1 VEMMVKVEDDGKG
14 EEEGY
19 GWLRRLLEAAEV
31 SDLFDKAAAWAEDAG
46 CVESDLQDEE
56 VLHDLLYHL
65 ELKRLQQKRLRKAVA
80 GSISPCSPTST
91 PCSPPTSPT
100 SAGMAKL
107 ALIAPELIGEADEIA
122 ISGREGNKL
131 FKMMYYVANGSS
143 LDDSMLGTVQDKL
156 DKPPKAQAG
165 LAAEEDGDFF
175 FDPEPRQ
182 QVTSPE
188 PDPVPAPPPNSEG
201 RKVAKLMLG
210 KLERATVII
219 RPSSPPKSARSVA
232 SRPPSPAKEKVHEIL
247 DQLLLSREEIER
259 RDEKLR
265 TLKAGESDEAL
276 NAEPLPLE
284 ESSAPS
290 DEHLS
295 AAPTKQACSDKE
307 EDPFTPES
315 RGQRQGFGRQVSD
328 FQPAHSA
335 FDRQI
340 SAPAGLNLEGTQS
353 KFTKASADQAMKDA
367 AQLKTE
373 ARREAQAIHTNRTRK
388 RRHVVLSAKF
398 QEPFFYFSVLLK
410 VILQML
416 GCTVYNPNTDNE
428 ETYKEEA
435 NGRWLRTFNENL
447 ELVKKTE
454 GFVLQLQGNK
464 WAEKSHMQWAEEKQ
478 SGWLDVPRIGIWLSW
493 SSNYMGYTYLLKRL
507 VNAIQKADGQWAT
520 DRAEGVVMCNEVYEG
535 QRNADGKPHGYGKV
549 TFPTGD
555 VYQGNWEN
563 GWRSGHGRSTF
574 ASGDIYEGNWE
585 NSKFSGHGKF
595 AYASGAIY
603 EGNWENGKRNGQGK
617 HTSASGVVQDGEW
630 KDGNFKG

>member
-46 CVESDLQDEE
+46 CVESDLHDEE

-65 ELKRLQQKRLRKAVA
+65 ELKRLQQKRFRKAVA
-80 GSISPCSPTST
+80 GCLSPLSAPWSPSEKTSVE
-91 PCSPPTSPT
+91 
-100 SAGMAKL
+100 AGMDKL
-107 ALIAPELIGEADEIA
+107 ASFAPDLIGKSDEIA
-122 ISGREGNKL
+122 IAGREGNKF
-131 FKMMYYVANGSS
+131 FKMMYYMGEES
-143 LDDSMLGTVQDKL
+143 LLHDSMLDTVEGVLAKPLKEQGTFEDVVAAK
-156 DKPPKAQAG
+156 KAE
-165 LAAEEDGDFF
+165 LAAEQDGDFL
-175 FDPEPRQ
+175 DTPKPRRQVTMPEPER
-182 QVTSPE
+182 
-188 PDPVPAPPPNSEG
+188 APPTPNSPA
-201 RKVAKLMLG
+201 RKV
-210 KLERATVII
+210 ERATVVEG
-219 RPSSPPKSARSVA
+219 KDAA
-232 SRPPSPAKEKVHEIL
+232 SRPSSPAKEKVHDIL

-555 VYQGNWEN
+555 VYEGNWEN

>member
-46 CVESDLQDEE
+46 CVESDLHDEE

-65 ELKRLQQKRLRKAVA
+65 ELKRLQQKRFRKAVA
-80 GSISPCSPTST
+80 GCLSPLSAPWSPSEKTSVE
-91 PCSPPTSPT
+91 
-100 SAGMAKL
+100 AGMDKL
-107 ALIAPELIGEADEIA
+107 ASFAPDLIGKSDEIA
-122 ISGREGNKL
+122 IAGREGNKF
-131 FKMMYYVANGSS
+131 FKMMYYMGEES
-143 LDDSMLGTVQDKL
+143 LLHDSMLDTVEGVLAKPLKEQGTFEDVVAAK
-156 DKPPKAQAG
+156 KAE
-165 LAAEEDGDFF
+165 LAAEQDVDFF
-175 FDPEPRQ
+175 DTPTPRRQVTMPEP
-182 QVTSPE
+182 E
-188 PDPVPAPPPNSEG
+188 PAPPTPNSPA
-201 RKVAKLMLG
+201 RKV
-210 KLERATVII
+210 ERATVVEG
-219 RPSSPPKSARSVA
+219 KDAA
-232 SRPPSPAKEKVHEIL
+232 SRPSSPAKEKVHDIL

-276 NAEPLPLE
+276 NTEPLPLE

-555 VYQGNWEN
+555 VYEGNWEN

>member
-46 CVESDLQDEE
+46 CVESDLHDEE

-65 ELKRLQQKRLRKAVA
+65 ELKRLQQKRFRKAVA
-80 GSISPCSPTST
+80 GCLSPLSAPWSPSEKTSVE
-91 PCSPPTSPT
+91 
-100 SAGMAKL
+100 AGMDKL
-107 ALIAPELIGEADEIA
+107 ASFAPDLIGKSDEIA
-122 ISGREGNKL
+122 IAGREGNKL
-131 FKMMYYVANGSS
+131 FKMMYYMGEESL
-143 LDDSMLGTVQDKL
+143 LDDSMLDTVEGVLAKPLKEQGTFEDVVAAK
-156 DKPPKAQAG
+156 KAE
-165 LAAEEDGDFF
+165 LAAEQDGDFL
-175 FDPEPRQ
+175 DTPKPRR

-188 PDPVPAPPPNSEG
+188 PEPAPPTPNSP
-201 RKVAKLMLG
+201 A
-210 KLERATVII
+210 RA
-219 RPSSPPKSARSVA
+219 R
-232 SRPPSPAKEKVHEIL
+232 
-247 DQLLLSREEIER
+247 
-259 RDEKLR
+259 
-265 TLKAGESDEAL
+265 ESDEAL

-388 RRHVVLSAKF
+388 RRHVVISAKF

-416 GCTVYNPNTDNE
+416 GCTVYNPNTDNDK
-428 ETYKEEA
+428 TDNEEA
-435 NGRWLRTFNENL
+435 IGRRLRTFNENL

-535 QRNADGKPHGYGKV
+535 QRNAEGKPHGYGKV

-555 VYQGNWEN
+555 VYEGNWEN

>member
-1 VEMMVKVEDDGKG
+1 MVKVEDDGKG

-46 CVESDLQDEE
+46 CVESDLHDEE

-65 ELKRLQQKRLRKAVA
+65 ELKRLQQKRFRKAVA
-80 GSISPCSPTST
+80 GCLSPLSAPWSPSEKTSVE
-91 PCSPPTSPT
+91 
-100 SAGMAKL
+100 AGMDKL
-107 ALIAPELIGEADEIA
+107 ASFAPDLIGKSDEIA
-122 ISGREGNKL
+122 IAGREGNKL
-131 FKMMYYVANGSS
+131 FKMMYYMGEESL
-143 LDDSMLGTVQDKL
+143 LDDSMLDTVEGVLAKPLKEQGTFEDVVAAK
-156 DKPPKAQAG
+156 KAE
-165 LAAEEDGDFF
+165 LAAEQDGDFL
-175 FDPEPRQ
+175 DTPKPRRQVTMPEPEP
-182 QVTSPE
+182 SP
-188 PDPVPAPPPNSEG
+188 PTPNSPA
-201 RKVAKLMLG
+201 RKV
-210 KLERATVII
+210 ERATVVEG
-219 RPSSPPKSARSVA
+219 KDAA
-232 SRPPSPAKEKVHEIL
+232 SRPSSPAKEKVHDIL

-388 RRHVVLSAKF
+388 RRHVVISAKF

-535 QRNADGKPHGYGKV
+535 QRNAEGKPHGYGKV

-555 VYQGNWEN
+555 VYEGGWED
-563 GWRSGHGRSTF
+563 GWRSGHGKSTF
-574 ASGDIYEGNWE
+574 ASGDVYEGNWE

>member
-46 CVESDLQDEE
+46 CVESDLHDEE

-65 ELKRLQQKRLRKAVA
+65 ELKRLQQKRFRKAVA
-80 GSISPCSPTST
+80 GCLSPLSAPWSPSEKTSVE
-91 PCSPPTSPT
+91 
-100 SAGMAKL
+100 AGMDKL
-107 ALIAPELIGEADEIA
+107 ASFAPDLIGKSDEIA
-122 ISGREGNKL
+122 IAGREGNKL
-131 FKMMYYVANGSS
+131 FKMMYYMGEESL
-143 LDDSMLGTVQDKL
+143 LDDSMLDTVEGVLAKPLKEQGTFEDVVAAK
-156 DKPPKAQAG
+156 KAE
-165 LAAEEDGDFF
+165 LAAEQDGDFL
-175 FDPEPRQ
+175 DTPKPRRQVTMPEPEP
-182 QVTSPE
+182 SP
-188 PDPVPAPPPNSEG
+188 PTPNSPA
-201 RKVAKLMLG
+201 RKV
-210 KLERATVII
+210 ERATVVEG
-219 RPSSPPKSARSVA
+219 KDAA
-232 SRPPSPAKEKVHEIL
+232 SRPSSPAKEKVHDIL

-388 RRHVVLSAKF
+388 RRHVVISAKF

-416 GCTVYNPNTDNE
+416 GCTVYNPNTDNDK
-428 ETYKEEA
+428 TDNEEA
-435 NGRWLRTFNENL
+435 IGRRLRTFNENL

-535 QRNADGKPHGYGKV
+535 QRNAEGKPHGYGKV

-555 VYQGNWEN
+555 VYEGNWEN

>member
-1 VEMMVKVEDDGKG
+1 
-14 EEEGY
+14 
-19 GWLRRLLEAAEV
+19 
-31 SDLFDKAAAWAEDAG
+31 
-46 CVESDLQDEE
+46 
-56 VLHDLLYHL
+56 
-65 ELKRLQQKRLRKAVA
+65 
-80 GSISPCSPTST
+80 
-91 PCSPPTSPT
+91 
-100 SAGMAKL
+100 
-107 ALIAPELIGEADEIA
+107 
-122 ISGREGNKL
+122 
-131 FKMMYYVANGSS
+131 
-143 LDDSMLGTVQDKL
+143 
-156 DKPPKAQAG
+156 
-165 LAAEEDGDFF
+165 
-175 FDPEPRQ
+175 
-182 QVTSPE
+182 
-188 PDPVPAPPPNSEG
+188 
-201 RKVAKLMLG
+201 
-210 KLERATVII
+210 
-219 RPSSPPKSARSVA
+219 
-232 SRPPSPAKEKVHEIL
+232 VHEIL
-247 DQLLLSREEIER
+247 DELLLTPEEFASPR
-259 RDEKLR
+259 RRGAKWSARAPEGEEAR
-265 TLKAGESDEAL
+265 TTKARESDAAL
-276 NAEPLPLE
+276 NAKPMPLQ

-290 DEHLS
+290 DEHPS
-295 AAPTKQACSDKE
+295 AAPSKQACSDEESDESFAPDSQE
-307 EDPFTPES
+307 EDPF
-315 RGQRQGFGRQVSD
+315 RRQVSD
-328 FQPAHSA
+328 FTPSHSS
-335 FDRQI
+335 FDCQT
-340 SAPAGLNLEGTQS
+340 SAPAGLNLGTQS
-353 KFTKASADQAMKDA
+353 KLDTKASADQAMKDA

-388 RRHVVLSAKF
+388 RRHVVISAKF

-416 GCTVYNPNTDNE
+416 GCTVYNPNTDNDK
-428 ETYKEEA
+428 TDNEEA
-435 NGRWLRTFNENL
+435 IGRRLRTFNENL

-535 QRNADGKPHGYGKV
+535 QRNAEGKPHGYGKV

-555 VYQGNWEN
+555 VYEGNWEN

>member
-46 CVESDLQDEE
+46 CVESDLHDEE

-65 ELKRLQQKRLRKAVA
+65 ELKRLQQKRFQKAVA
-80 GSISPCSPTST
+80 GCLSPLSAPWSPSEKTRVE
-91 PCSPPTSPT
+91 
-100 SAGMAKL
+100 AGMDKL
-107 ALIAPELIGEADEIA
+107 ASFAPDLIGKSDEIA
-122 ISGREGNKL
+122 IAGREGNKL
-131 FKMMYYVANGSS
+131 FKMMYYMGEESL
-143 LDDSMLGTVQDKL
+143 LDDSMLDTVEGVLAKPLKDQGTFEDVVAAK
-156 DKPPKAQAG
+156 KAE
-165 LAAEEDGDFF
+165 LAAERDVDFL
-175 FDPEPRQ
+175 DTPKPRRQVTMPEP
-182 QVTSPE
+182 E
-188 PDPVPAPPPNSEG
+188 PAPPTPNSPA
-201 RKVAKLMLG
+201 RKV
-210 KLERATVII
+210 ERATVVEG
-219 RPSSPPKSARSVA
+219 KDAA
-232 SRPPSPAKEKVHEIL
+232 SRPSSPAKEKVHDIL

-388 RRHVVLSAKF
+388 RRHVVISPKF

-435 NGRWLRTFNENL
+435 NGLWLRTFNENL

-535 QRNADGKPHGYGKV
+535 QRNAEGKPHGYGKV

-555 VYQGNWEN
+555 VYEGNWEN

-603 EGNWENGKRNGQGK
+603 EGNWKNGKRNGQGK

>member
-1 VEMMVKVEDDGKG
+1 VQSARGQHSAVWPVLILFPHQYVMEFRPGLIERPGSSDGPQALEGLDAGRFEPLLQEINAGSVDSQVNRVYQQVDPAFAAMMKERHQRQFFKTKICKFWENNQCQRGSSCVYAHGAHELCEAPNLEKTALCFKVLKGGTCSNPDCKFAHSVVE
-14 EEEGY
+14 
-19 GWLRRLLEAAEV
+19 LRASVSKAPFSRIPRVGRAGRGLETPSRSERLEAQDSFDEV
-31 SDLFDKAAAWAEDAG
+31 KQPDEMSDELGEPPWPRLAACPDAFG
-46 CVESDLQDEE
+46 
-56 VLHDLLYHL
+56 
-65 ELKRLQQKRLRKAVA
+65 
-80 GSISPCSPTST
+80 
-91 PCSPPTSPT
+91 SPP
-100 SAGMAKL
+100 G
-107 ALIAPELIGEADEIA
+107 
-122 ISGREGNKL
+122 
-131 FKMMYYVANGSS
+131 FW
-143 LDDSMLGTVQDKL
+143 
-156 DKPPKAQAG
+156 
-165 LAAEEDGDFF
+165 
-175 FDPEPRQ
+175 RQ
-182 QVTSPE
+182 Q
-188 PDPVPAPPPNSEG
+188 SED
-201 RKVAKLMLG
+201 
-210 KLERATVII
+210 
-219 RPSSPPKSARSVA
+219 SARYSA
-232 SRPPSPAKEKVHEIL
+232 VHSTSHY
-247 DQLLLSREEIER
+247 DS
-259 RDEKLR
+259 
-265 TLKAGESDEAL
+265 
-276 NAEPLPLE
+276 
-284 ESSAPS
+284 
-290 DEHLS
+290 
-295 AAPTKQACSDKE
+295 ACSASQ
-307 EDPFTPES
+307 DPFTPES

-388 RRHVVLSAKF
+388 RRHVVISPKF

-435 NGRWLRTFNENL
+435 NGLWLRTFNENL

-535 QRNADGKPHGYGKV
+535 QRNAEGKPHGYGKV

-555 VYQGNWEN
+555 VYEGNWEN

-603 EGNWENGKRNGQGK
+603 EGNWKNGKRNGQGK